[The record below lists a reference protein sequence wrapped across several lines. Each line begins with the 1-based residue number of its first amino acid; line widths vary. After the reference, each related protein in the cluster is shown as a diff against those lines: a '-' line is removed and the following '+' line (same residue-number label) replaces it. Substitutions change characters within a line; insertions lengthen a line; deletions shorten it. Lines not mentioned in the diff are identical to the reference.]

1 MEETWGKI
9 GKTEVTRDGEGGE
22 DVISGLHASYTKVEK
37 AEMSDKLN
45 KHASHTKVM
54 KTEMSD
60 ELGEHASKTKVKK
73 SDMPDELDEDEF

>member
-37 AEMSDKLN
+37 AEMSDELG
-45 KHASHTKVM
+45 KHASH
-54 KTEMSD
+54 
-60 ELGEHASKTKVKK
+60 TKVKK
-73 SDMPDELDEDEF
+73 SDMPDKLDEDEF